1 MTIAAASFAEIP
13 FASQNIVAVSVTCP
27 PLTLTAGS
35 PSEIVGDSNFPHPI
49 GLGMTV
55 SLGQEIGTVLP
66 VNLDQQITASLT
78 FVANDSL
85 HINST
90 DLLTGLSLTNTLGS
104 VTIDAQQVQDVTGFL
119 LSATPGSVTVTGTS
133 LQLPTGV
140 SATLTPATIT
150 PQGNALP
157 AITGLSGTFVLGSPT
172 IHINQT
178 IIPTGIEI
186 TLEALPGSVFTGWH
200 DVTTPTSPS
209 WVNIDSGSGSTW
221 SNINAT
227 TSGTWTN
234 VDSSGNSSTW
244 SNVTVPTDSN
254 WTEH

>member
-1 MTIAAASFAEIP
+1 MTIAAAAFAETP
-13 FASQNIVAVSVTCP
+13 FSSQNIVAVAVSG
-27 PLTLTAGS
+27 LTLTSAVGS

-49 GLGMTV
+49 GLGMTL
-55 SLGQEIGTVLP
+55 SLGQETGHVIKLP
-66 VNLDQQITASLT
+66 TGVQITPAIG
-78 FVANDSL
+78 FVPNDNL
-85 HINST
+85 HINT
-90 DLLTGLSLTNTLGS
+90 TETLTGFSLTNTLGTVS
-104 VTIDAQQVQDVTGFL
+104 ILATIGVDVTGQAL
-119 LSATPGSVTVTGTS
+119 TLSLGEETITGTALATPSGIALTLTPGSSTITGAS
-133 LQLPTGV
+133 LV
-140 SATLTPATIT
+140 TPATT
-150 PQGNALP
+150 AATLAL
-157 AITGLSGTFVLGSPT
+157 GTPT

-178 IIPTGIEI
+178 LIPTGIEI
-186 TLEALPGSVFTGWH
+186 TLEALPGSIFTGWH

-244 SNVTVPTDSN
+244 SSVTVPTDSN